1 MHMCTGNIGVYAY
14 VYRAQT
20 LMKLRTK
27 RIADM
32 ASSSDSAVVIS
43 TLHCVLS
50 CTCVCVCVCLCS
62 HSASCSSSSSGGGG
76 GGGGGSSQ
84 VGRQVG
90 RGHPRVHRPNR

>member
-1 MHMCTGNIGVYAY
+1 MHMCIVNIGVYAY

-50 CTCVCVCVCLCS
+50 CTCVCVCACLCS
-62 HSASCSSSSSGGGG
+62 HSVSCSSSSSK
-76 GGGGGSSQ
+76 